1 MFATRFPPGRLL
13 AVVALLALACSC
25 LVFVCRLAAVQEAAD
40 IPPGTVQTSGC
51 EEESFFAVWRKIH
64 GRPVY
69 GDVTDPPY
77 ASASFNWLFYATY
90 GTILRPVVEAG
101 GDSHLPLAG
110 HWLTAVFAVLGAVG
124 CTWACV
130 RGQNDA
136 TARLAGAAI
145 GSLLFFGPMVGWWGV
160 TLRPDVAALLAEL
173 AGVLAFLYWHR
184 AHPKRAVAVAV
195 MAFYLAWAF
204 KPTVLGAN
212 FAVAA
217 FLLAHRRWREAA
229 FFGGAMVALWLLTL
243 AIGGP
248 VYRASLLETVTNNTF
263 SVPVGATNL
272 WSVLRA
278 LAPLLVG
285 LPWWL
290 ETLRRHRPWR
300 QRSLPHDALVL
311 STLGL
316 LVVTVVFSA
325 AASKTGASKNYF
337 FTAGLLL
344 TVGTVLGVWPL
355 QRTRLA
361 PALACALTLIMQG
374 GLLAGLWG
382 TLSLRANAEQLAARW
397 AVFQRLPEPRFSH
410 DLRLNL
416 PWLNRQSPSLVLA
429 FDYPRNRAEGRRYAG
444 DGLGGMIVRG
454 ELATLLLPAEVQGRY
469 DGATLDNYVRGDTVA
484 DLAVYRRRSDVSLP
498 R

>member
-1 MFATRFPPGRLL
+1 MLTTRFSPGRLL
-13 AVVALLALACSC
+13 AVVALLALACNG
-25 LVFVCRLAAVQEAAD
+25 LVFACRLAAVHEAAN

-51 EEESFFAVWRKIH
+51 EEESFFAVWRKIN

-69 GDVTDPPY
+69 GDVTKPPY

-90 GTILRPVVEAG
+90 GTILRPVVEAY
-101 GDSHLPLAG
+101 GDSYLPLAG
-110 HWLTAVFAVLGAVG
+110 HWLTAVFAVLGSVG

-130 RGQNDA
+130 RSQENA
-136 TARLAGAAI
+136 AARLAGAAI
-145 GSLLFFGPMVGWWGV
+145 GSLLFLGPLVGWWGV

-173 AGVLAFLYWHR
+173 VGILVFLYWHR
-184 AHPKRAVAVAV
+184 TQPKWAVAVAV
-195 MAFYLAWAF
+195 MTFYLAWAF
-204 KPTVLGAN
+204 KPTTLGAF

-217 FLLAHRRWREAA
+217 FLLAHRRWGEAA
-229 FFGGAMVALWLLTL
+229 FFGGATVALWLLTL

-248 VYRASLLETVTNNTF
+248 VYRASLLETATNNTF
-263 SVPVGATNL
+263 SVSAGAANL
-272 WSVLRA
+272 WLVLRA

-290 ETLRRHRPWR
+290 GALRRHRPWR
-300 QRSLPHDALVL
+300 QRSLPHDALLL

-316 LVVTVVFSA
+316 LIVTVAFSV
-325 AASKTGASKNYF
+325 AASKIGATKNYF

-344 TVGTVLGVWPL
+344 TIGTVLGVWPL

-361 PALACALTLIMQG
+361 PALACALTLFVQG

-397 AVFQRLPEPRFSH
+397 TVFQRLPEPRFSH

-416 PWLNRQSPSLVLA
+416 PWLNRQSPPLVLA
-429 FDYPRNRAEGRRYAG
+429 FDYPRNRAEGRRFAG

-454 ELATLLLPAEVQGRY
+454 ELATLLLPAEVHDRY
-469 DGATLDNYVRGDTVA
+469 DGATLNNYVRGETVA
-484 DLAVYRRRSDVSLP
+484 GLAVYRRRSEVLLP

>member
-1 MFATRFPPGRLL
+1 MFAIRFSPARLL

-25 LVFVCRLAAVQEAAD
+25 LVFACRLAAVQEAANL
-40 IPPGTVQTSGC
+40 PPGTVQTSGC

-69 GDVTDPPY
+69 GDVTEPPY

-90 GTILRPVVEAG
+90 GTILRPLVKVG
-101 GDSHLPLAG
+101 GDSLLPLAG
-110 HWLTAVFAVLGAVG
+110 HWLTAIFAVLGAAG
-124 CTWACV
+124 CTWASV
-130 RGQNDA
+130 RGQASAA
-136 TARLAGAAI
+136 TRLAGAAI
-145 GSLLFFGPMVGWWGV
+145 GSLLFLGPLVGWWGV

-184 AHPKRAVAVAV
+184 THPGRAVAAAV
-195 MAFYLAWAF
+195 LAFYLAWAF
-204 KPTVLGAN
+204 KPTVLGAF

-229 FFGGAMVALWLLTL
+229 FFGGATVALWLLTL
-243 AIGGP
+243 VIGGP
-248 VYRASLLETVTNNTF
+248 VYRAALLATATNNAF
-263 SVPVGATNL
+263 SVPVGVANL
-272 WSVLRA
+272 WSVLLA
-278 LAPLLVG
+278 LAPLLGG

-290 ETLRRHRPWR
+290 GALRRHRPWR
-300 QRSLPHDALVL
+300 QRSLAHDALVL

-316 LVVTVVFSA
+316 LVVIAIFSA
-325 AASKTGASKNYF
+325 AAAKIGASRNYF

-361 PALACALTLIMQG
+361 PALACVLTLIMQG
-374 GLLAGLWG
+374 GFLAGLWG

-397 AVFQRLPEPRFSH
+397 AVFQRQPEPRFSD

-416 PWLNRQSPSLVLA
+416 PWLNQQSPPLVLA
-429 FDYPRNRAEGRRYAG
+429 FDYPRNRAEGRRFAG

-454 ELATLLLPAEVQGRY
+454 ELATLLLPAGVHDRY
-469 DGATLDNYVRGDTVA
+469 DGAPLDNYVRGETVA
-484 DLAVYRRRSDVSLP
+484 DLAVYRRRSDGSP
-498 R
+498 P